1 MAFFVVIGILALIGL
16 LATVITPFALTEEKD
31 VGAGG
36 ERVAIAVVLGLITV
50 LVLGVTTLLFAWEPV
65 GAGHVGVAYGVG
77 GNIAGTRAE
86 GDRFQLPWQSTRII
100 SVQRAV
106 YRPENK
112 CSNGQDNCLDAFS
125 DGNQDVF
132 VSVTLNYHIDPKNVQ
147 ELLRNNP
154 NYVDRTIRPRVNQFV
169 KEETVK
175 YGLTEVAA
183 HREDIRKAVTNR
195 LSLELAAASISAE
208 DFFIDNIDFQQGF
221 KEAIDRKVAAEQDAL
236 TEGNKVAV
244 SEAQAKQKAAVA
256 EGEANRLRIEAQGQA
271 DANDLLAASLTPQ
284 LLQFTAIQ
292 KLSDKISIMLLP
304 SSGNFLIDPTKLAPA
319 P

>member
-16 LATVITPFALTEEKD
+16 LATVITPFALTEDED
-31 VGAGG
+31 GAIRG

-50 LVLGVTTLLFAWEPV
+50 VILGVTTLLFAWEPV
-65 GAGHVGVAYGVG
+65 GAGHVGVVYDAG
-77 GNIAGTRAE
+77 GNIVGSRAE
-86 GDRFQLPWQSTRII
+86 GDKFQNPWQSTTQV

-271 DANDLLAASLTPQ
+271 DANALLNASLTPA

-304 SSGNFLIDPTKLAPA
+304 SGGNFLIDPTKLAPA

>member
-1 MAFFVVIGILALIGL
+1 LAFFVVIGILALIGL
-16 LATVITPFALTEEKD
+16 LATVITPFALTEAND

-36 ERVAIAVVLGLITV
+36 DRVVIAVVLGLITV

-86 GDRFQLPWQSTRII
+86 GDRFQLPWQSTHII

-112 CSNGQDNCLDAFS
+112 CSNGQDNCLEAFS
-125 DGNQDVF
+125 KDNQDVF
-132 VSVTLNYHIDPKNVQ
+132 VSVTLNYHIDPKNV
-147 ELLRNNP
+147 EVLLRTNP
-154 NYVDRTIRPRVNQFV
+154 NYIDRTIRSRVNQFV
-169 KEETVK
+169 KDETVK
-175 YGLTEVAA
+175 YGSTEIAV
-183 HREDIRKAVTNR
+183 HREDIRKAVTAR
-195 LSLELAAASISAE
+195 LNLELAAASISAE
-208 DFFIDNIDFQQGF
+208 DFFIDNIDFQRGF

-271 DANDLLAASLTPQ
+271 DANALLNASLTPA

-304 SSGNFLIDPTKLAPA
+304 SGGNFLIDPTKLAPA